1 MSVPGQIVSASSNI
15 QAAMAMIV
23 DYLDSTYSL
32 QAADTLLEQG
42 ITNEEA
48 KTVQDFEA
56 KMNSATGPD
65 NYIYQLKQPGADVS
79 RLTSQYQDAN
89 MQNQALTKVMDGNNS
104 TAQNTLS
111 QNSQGQ
117 QGLMQTMSA
126 INQQQ
131 ANLARNIQG

>member
-1 MSVPGQIVSASSNI
+1 MSIPGQIISASSNI
-15 QAAMAMIV
+15 QSAMAMIV
-23 DYLDSTYSL
+23 DYLDSTYAL

-48 KTVQDFEA
+48 KAVQDFEA
-56 KMNSATGPD
+56 KMNSATGPG

-79 RLTSQYQDAN
+79 RITSEYQDAN

-131 ANLARNIQG
+131 ANLARDIQG